1 MAECWETLLCDTTA
15 LEAVAPIHSRGMPLR
30 LSRDSPR
37 RHGRP
42 LQSQRPPPPP
52 PASEAGSTVATE
64 PCSLPGLCSPF
75 RLLCAIGPAPQPRLS
90 LGPVRWL

>member
-1 MAECWETLLCDTTA
+1 MLSEESVPTPRTTLTVLAALSLVPVKADRRPWSVAECWETLLCDTTA

-42 LQSQRPPPPP
+42 LQSHRPPPPP
-52 PASEAGSTVATE
+52 
-64 PCSLPGLCSPF
+64 
-75 RLLCAIGPAPQPRLS
+75 S
-90 LGPVRWL
+90 LGGRQRSGH

>member
-42 LQSQRPPPPP
+42 LQSHRPPPP
-52 PASEAGSTVATE
+52 
-64 PCSLPGLCSPF
+64 
-75 RLLCAIGPAPQPRLS
+75 QPRRPAAQWPLNRAHS
-90 LGPVRWL
+90 QACVLPFGCCVR